1 MDMNLRTICP
11 CLAAALLAAC
21 APRTPDVTTEP
32 FGTLSTGE
40 PVTLYRLSNGTGS
53 SMEVIDYGCRVV
65 RICVPDRNGRIDDV
79 VVGYGDITSFETG
92 SERFFG
98 ALIGRYG
105 NRIGGASFPLDG
117 DTVRLTANE
126 CLAGCP
132 GHLHGG
138 TKGFDRVMW
147 QGEPLLEADRAG
159 VRFSRLSPD
168 GEEGYPGTLT
178 LSVRFCWKG
187 DSFCIHYHA
196 ETDQDTILNLTN
208 HSYFNLNGKGD
219 VQKQLLKI
227 HADLFTPNDDVCLPT
242 GEIRPVAGTAM
253 DFRRFKA
260 IGQDADNDED
270 CVRASRGYDANF
282 ILDGSIP
289 AVTARSPESGIVMQ
303 VTTDQPG
310 VQLYTANGM
319 GPVSGKNGQVY
330 GHRAAFCL
338 ETQHYPD
345 CIHHPDWPSCILRA
359 GEAFDSTTV
368 YAFSVDE

>member
-1 MDMNLRTICP
+1 MKLTKRP
-11 CLAAALLAAC
+11 
-21 APRTPDVTTEP
+21 
-32 FGTLSTGE
+32 
-40 PVTLYRLSNGTGS
+40 
-53 SMEVIDYGCRVV
+53 
-65 RICVPDRNGRIDDV
+65 
-79 VVGYGDITSFETG
+79 
-92 SERFFG
+92 FG
-98 ALIGRYG
+98 ALENGTAVHCWTMENEHGLRAELLDYG
-105 NRIGGASFPLDG
+105 ATIR
-117 DTVRLTANE
+117 
-126 CLAGCP
+126 
-132 GHLHGG
+132 
-138 TKGFDRVMW
+138 GFDKYVW
-147 QGEPLLEADRAG
+147 DAHEEADG
-159 VRFSRLSPD
+159 LVFSRVSPD

-227 HADLFTPNDDVCLPT
+227 HADLFTPNDDICLPT

-289 AVTARSPESGIVMQ
+289 ADTARSPESGIVMQ

>member
-1 MDMNLRTICP
+1 MAVKITAIPWGCSI
-11 CLAAALLAAC
+11 
-21 APRTPDVTTEP
+21 
-32 FGTLSTGE
+32 FGE
-40 PVTLYRLSNGTGS
+40 AVTLRRVESDALSF
-53 SMEVIDYGCRVV
+53 EVLDYGATLRSLRAKDAHGAWV
-65 RICVPDRNGRIDDV
+65 DV
-79 VVGYGDITSFETG
+79 VLGYDSLAEYEQNDGYLGAVVGRVCNRIAGAEFE
-92 SERFFG
+92 
-98 ALIGRYG
+98 LDG
-105 NRIGGASFPLDG
+105 NRYPLYQNDG
-117 DTVRLTANE
+117 VN
-126 CLAGCP
+126 
-132 GHLHGG
+132 HLHGG
-138 TKGFDRVMW
+138 KRGFDKYVW
-147 QGEPLLEADRAG
+147 AVEELPDGL
-159 VRFSRLSPD
+159 RLTRTSPD

-282 ILDGSIP
+282 ILDGNIP